1 VLRRLP
7 SIPEEKKESE
17 ALMMQGIF
25 PWRWICG
32 FERLTRVKRLE

>member
-17 ALMMQGIF
+17 ECLVTGIWSLSVF
-25 PWRWICG
+25 SVGGWKTDNC
-32 FERLTRVKRLE
+32 EQ